1 MLVKVYGSAVFGID
15 ATTITVEVNID
26 KGIGY
31 HLVGLPDNA
40 VRESSYRIS
49 AALNNNSYKLPGKK
63 IIINMAP
70 ADIRKE
76 GASYDLT
83 LAIGILAA
91 SKQIKSE
98 NIDDYII
105 MGELSLDGSLQP
117 IKGALPI
124 AIKAREK
131 GFKHFILPKENAK
144 EAAIVNDLNVFGVEN
159 IMEVIDHFNDDKLL
173 EPTIVDTRAEFKKYV
188 DLPEL
193 DFSDVKG
200 QESIKRCMEIAAAGG
215 HNIILIG
222 PPGSGKTMLA
232 KRVPTILPALSL
244 KESLETTKI
253 HSVVGKVKNTG
264 LIYQRPFRSPHHTCS
279 DISLIGGGN
288 NLPQPGEISLAH
300 NGVLFLDELPEFK
313 RSTLEVMRQPLED
326 REVTISRARFT
337 VTYPSSFMLVAS
349 MNPSPSGY
357 FNDPS
362 SPMTSSPQEM
372 QRYLSKV
379 SGPLLDRIDI
389 HIEVTPVPF
398 EKLSEERKGES
409 SVEIR
414 KRVTAAREIQESR
427 FEEFENIHYNA
438 QMGVKQ
444 IRKFCK
450 LSEESKSLLKTA
462 MEKLNLSARAY
473 DRILKVSRTIA
484 DLANKKDISPD
495 HIAEAIQYRSLDRE
509 GWLG

>member
-1 MLVKVYGSAVFGID
+1 MLVKVYGSAVFGIE
-15 ATTITVEVNID
+15 ATTIIVEVNID

-83 LAIGILAA
+83 LAIGILSA
-91 SKQIKSE
+91 SNQIKSE
-98 NIDDYII
+98 NINDYII

-117 IKGALPI
+117 IRGALPI
-124 AIKAREK
+124 AIKAREE
-131 GFKHFILPKENAK
+131 GFKYLILPKENAK
-144 EAAIVNDLNVFGVEN
+144 EAAIVDNLEVLGVEN
-159 IMEVIDHFNDDKLL
+159 ILEVINHFNGDELIK
-173 EPTIVDTRAEFKKYV
+173 PTIVDTRAEFYKNI
-188 DLPEL
+188 DFPEF

-232 KRVPTILPALSL
+232 KRLPSILPPMTLHEA
-244 KESLETTKI
+244 LETTKI
-253 HSVVGKVKNTG
+253 HSVVGKTKNEG
-264 LIYQRPFRSPHHTCS
+264 LLYQRPFRSPHHT
-279 DISLIGGGN
+279 ISNVALVGGGQY
-288 NLPQPGEISLAH
+288 PKPGEISLSH

-313 RSTLEVMRQPLED
+313 REVLEVMRQPLED
-326 REVTISRARFT
+326 REVTISRAKFT

-349 MNPSPSGY
+349 MNPSPSGF

-372 QRYLSKV
+372 QRYLSKI

-414 KRVTAAREIQESR
+414 KRVTAAREKQSLR
-427 FEEFENIHYNA
+427 FKDLVNIHYNA
-438 QMGVKQ
+438 QMNVKQ
-444 IRKFCK
+444 IREFCK
-450 LSEESKSLLKTA
+450 LSEDSLTLLKTA

-484 DLANKKDISPD
+484 DLANEQNISPN
-495 HIAEAIQYRSLDRE
+495 HIAEAIQYRSLDRD